1 MKRSKVFS
9 ILCSL
14 LIALC
19 CLTAA
24 IAVPILCRSFYY
36 AQIDALELVE
46 KTGWSENTIRGAF
59 DEVMD
64 YLVKDAP
71 FGTGQLK
78 WSESGRSHFADC
90 KGLFRLDFILLG
102 ASAAGL
108 LILAVLRSTKR
119 LRLHFFLGRTPAF
132 WALIGTAAVLLL
144 LTVWALVDFNSL
156 FSAFHTLFFPGKTNW
171 IFDYRTDQIILI
183 LPEAFWARAA
193 ALVVGLT
200 LALEGAAVI
209 LGVLWRRSH
218 GPRNVYEEILSSR

>member
-1 MKRSKVFS
+1 M
-9 ILCSL
+9 
-14 LIALC
+14 
-19 CLTAA
+19 
-24 IAVPILCRSFYY
+24 
-36 AQIDALELVE
+36 
-46 KTGWSENTIRGAF
+46 
-59 DEVMD
+59 
-64 YLVKDAP
+64 
-71 FGTGQLK
+71 
-78 WSESGRSHFADC
+78 
-90 KGLFRLDFILLG
+90 
-102 ASAAGL
+102 
-108 LILAVLRSTKR
+108 
-119 LRLHFFLGRTPAF
+119 
-132 WALIGTAAVLLL
+132 LLL